1 VRRGEVVVVVVSLW
15 RRCRRGEVV
24 VFEVGGVL
32 LCFGVDGYALFRCCV
47 VFGAV
52 VFGVDGLV
60 AVLRRGFC
68 LEVRLGG
75 GVGELQW

>member
-1 VRRGEVVVVVVSLW
+1 V
-15 RRCRRGEVV
+15 
-24 VFEVGGVL
+24 
-32 LCFGVDGYALFRCCV
+32 FGVDGYALFRCCVVFGAVGYALFRCCV

>member
-1 VRRGEVVVVVVSLW
+1 V
-15 RRCRRGEVV
+15 
-24 VFEVGGVL
+24 
-32 LCFGVDGYALFRCCV
+32 FGVDGYALFRCCV
-47 VFGAV
+47 VFGVV